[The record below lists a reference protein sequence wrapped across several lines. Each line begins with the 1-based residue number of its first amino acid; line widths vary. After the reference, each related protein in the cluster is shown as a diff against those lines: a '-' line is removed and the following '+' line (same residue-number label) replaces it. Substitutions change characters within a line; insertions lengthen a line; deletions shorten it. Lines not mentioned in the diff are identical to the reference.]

1 MRENGDFQTYNKT
14 FNFLSKASEV
24 TFADRGQLIE
34 RLLSYYKSSVNVMKQ
49 LREIITDIRDEI
61 QV

>member
-14 FNFLSKASEV
+14 FNILSKASEV
-24 TFADRGQLIE
+24 TFANRGQLIE
-34 RLLSYYKSSVNVMKQ
+34 RLFNYYKSSVNVMKQ